1 MKKEFYTPPYLE
13 LHRFQIERPFCD
25 STGTDS
31 LDDFSVLGGLTDSD
45 WDEELIF

>member
-25 STGTDS
+25 STGTDNS
-31 LDDFSVLGGLTDSD
+31 IDDFDLLDDTDIV
-45 WDEELIF
+45 WDEIAF

>member
-25 STGTDS
+25 SYGGDPTEDFDLIDPGTI
-31 LDDFSVLGGLTDSD
+31 T
-45 WDEELIF
+45 WDEELFI

>member
-1 MKKEFYTPPYLE
+1 MKKEFYIKPDLE

-31 LDDFSVLGGLTDSD
+31 LDDFTLVDPGVT
-45 WDEELIF
+45 WDEELFI